1 MPTRT
6 LKALL
11 GSGVIA
17 GVLVPVLLW
26 ADGATRPGYSLWHH
40 GASQLGT
47 GERAWLQ
54 TANFVLGGLLLLAF
68 TAGLRRVLRGGRGA
82 TWGPILVATAAAGL
96 VVGGLVPTDP
106 ALGYPPGQS
115 APTPGVLTTSALIH
129 QVAGFALFAG
139 LSAAAFVLARRL
151 GQHSRAWAIYSRL
164 SGALIITF
172 AFAAGIAYRLDT
184 LSVWRPAP
192 AGLLEHLSLLTGFVW
207 IIAVGVHLLR
217 GHVPADPNT
226 PPAGTQGP
234 GSVGSQAG

>member
-1 MPTRT
+1 MATRT

-11 GSGVIA
+11 ASGVAA

-54 TANFVLGGLLLLAF
+54 TVNFVLGGLLLLAF
-68 TAGLRRVLRGGRGA
+68 AAGLRRALRGGRGA
-82 TWGPILVATAAAGL
+82 TWGPILLTTAAAGL
-96 VVGGLVPTDP
+96 VVAGLVPTDP
-106 ALGYPPGQS
+106 ALGYPPGQ
-115 APTPGVLTTSALIH
+115 PTGVTTSGLIH

-151 GQHSRAWAIYSRL
+151 GEASRGWALYSRL
-164 SGALIITF
+164 SGALVIVF

-184 LSVWRPAP
+184 LGVWRPAP
-192 AGLLEHLSLLTGFVW
+192 AGLLEHLSLLTAFCW
-207 IIAVGVHLLR
+207 IIAVGVRLLR
-217 GHVPADPNT
+217 QASEPA
-226 PPAGTQGP
+226 
-234 GSVGSQAG
+234 VSQAG